1 MPPSR
6 PVLTSVVLFAAPL
19 WLLTALAPGAS
30 AVVLRLLPWW
40 GALGFFLH
48 VALGAALEVGRRRDR
63 RGRRRLVFAG
73 VAGLLAVGLATG
85 AAELVLRARE
95 ERLPRGVKVR
105 LGGAPFAFCDATS
118 IVQYDPE
125 EPWVFR
131 GQLGADL
138 APEPAEPEL
147 VRTGALRQHPLAE
160 PVEEVGL
167 AFDRNGLR
175 NPPERTAGPCDV
187 VTVGDSFTVGWN
199 LPLADGWPRL
209 LEGATKAP
217 VYTVAFNAWGPSQEL
232 GALRAFGLP
241 RRPRLVVW
249 ALFDGNDV
257 FDERLY
263 RERAGRSA
271 APPAEVLHGS
281 RLAALLGWAGS
292 RLPAWV
298 VSTPDGPKD
307 APVVTVGGKAQALG
321 FTAGYLEELARP
333 REAWMADPGVRGLVE
348 VLLAAK
354 DDCAAAGARLVVLR
368 IPSKERLVY
377 PLLSPADRRLA
388 LRATLGRG
396 LEEAMTRLPSGLTP
410 DAWREQVEA
419 DLDGQLLAQAKT
431 LPTLLLDVLA
441 ARGVEVVDLE
451 PALRAKYLAG
461 EPPYF
466 ALDSHWNRVGQR
478 VGAEAA
484 AAALATTPAR

>member
-1 MPPSR
+1 VSSTR
-6 PVLTSVVLFAAPL
+6 VFLLVSPL
-19 WLLTALAPGAS
+19 WLLTALAHGSS
-30 AVVLRLLPWW
+30 AVVLGLLPWW
-40 GALGFFLH
+40 GALGLLLH
-48 VALGAALEVGRRRDR
+48 LALGAALEVGRRRDV

-73 VAGLLAVGLATG
+73 VAGLLAIALAGG

-95 ERLPRGVKVR
+95 QRLPRGVLVR

-118 IVQYDPE
+118 TVHHDPGQ
-125 EPWVFR
+125 PWVFR
-131 GQLGADL
+131 GALGAVVP
-138 APEPAEPEL
+138 AEPAEPEL
-147 VRTGALRQHPLAE
+147 VRSGALRQHPLAE

-167 AFDRNGLR
+167 AFDSNGLR
-175 NPPERTAGPCDV
+175 NPPERAAGRCEV

-199 LPLADGWPRL
+199 LPLDDGWPRL

-217 VYTVAFNAWGPSQEL
+217 VYNVAFNAWGPSQEL

-263 RERAGRSA
+263 REHGGRSEA
-271 APPAEVLHGS
+271 APAEVLRGS
-281 RLAALLGWAGS
+281 RLLALLGWGAS
-292 RLPAWV
+292 RLPSWLVAA
-298 VSTPDGPKD
+298 PGGPQE
-307 APVVTVGGKAQALG
+307 APVVTIGGKAQALG

-333 REAWMADPGVRGLVE
+333 REAWLPDPGVRGLVE

-388 LRATLGRG
+388 LRATLARG
-396 LEEAMTRLPSGLTP
+396 LDEAMTRLPAGMTA
-410 DAWREQVEA
+410 DAWRAQVEA
-419 DLDGQLLAQAKT
+419 DLDGQLLAQAQA
-431 LPTLLLDVLA
+431 LPRLLLEVLA
-441 ARGVEVVDLE
+441 GRGVEVVDLE
-451 PALRAKYLAG
+451 PALRARYLAG

-484 AAALATTPAR
+484 AAALATTPSR

>member
-6 PVLTSVVLFAAPL
+6 LVLLAAPL
-19 WLLTALAPGAS
+19 WLLTALAPWAS
-30 AVVLRLLPWW
+30 AVVLGRVPWW
-40 GALGFFLH
+40 AALGLVLH
-48 VALGAALEVGRRRDR
+48 VALGAALEVGRRRDA

-73 VAGLLAVGLATG
+73 MAGLLAVGLAAG

-95 ERLPRGVKVR
+95 RRLPRGVLVR
-105 LGGAPFAFCDATS
+105 LGGAPFAFCDSTS
-118 IVQYDPE
+118 TVRHDPE

-131 GQLGADL
+131 GEPGLVVP
-138 APEPAEPEL
+138 PEPAEPEL
-147 VRTGALRQHPLAE
+147 VRSGALRQHPLAE

-175 NPPERTAGPCDV
+175 NPPERASGPCEV

-199 LPLADGWPRL
+199 LPLEDGWPRL
-209 LEGATKAP
+209 LDAAAKAP
-217 VYTVAFNAWGPSQEL
+217 VYNVAFNAWGPSQEL

-271 APPAEVLHGS
+271 APPPEVLRGS
-281 RLAALLGWAGS
+281 RLLALLGWSAS
-292 RLPAWV
+292 RLPAWLV
-298 VSTPDGPKD
+298 ASPGGPKE

-321 FTAGYLEELARP
+321 FTAGYLEDLARP
-333 REAWMADPGVRGLVE
+333 REAWLADPGVRGLVE
-348 VLLAAK
+348 VLLAAQA
-354 DDCAAAGARLVVLR
+354 DCAAAGARLVVLR

-388 LRATLGRG
+388 LRAALAHG
-396 LEEAMTRLPSGLTP
+396 LDEAMTRLPAGMTA

-419 DLDGQLLAQAKT
+419 DLDGQLLARAQA
-431 LPTLLLDVLA
+431 LPALLLEVLA

-451 PALRAKYLAG
+451 PALRARYLAG
-461 EPPYF
+461 EPAYF
-466 ALDSHWNRVGQR
+466 ALDSHWNRLGQR
-478 VGAEAA
+478 VAAEAA
-484 AAALATTPAR
+484 AAVLATTPAR